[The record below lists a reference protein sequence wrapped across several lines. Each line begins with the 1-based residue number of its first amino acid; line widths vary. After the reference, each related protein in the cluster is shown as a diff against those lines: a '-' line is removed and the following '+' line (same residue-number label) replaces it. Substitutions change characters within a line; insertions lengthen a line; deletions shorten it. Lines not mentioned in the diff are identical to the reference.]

1 MAPRSLW
8 ARATL
13 ALVAVAVALLPV
25 GPMAAAQQRDAEAA
39 DAAAH
44 RAERVLDDVWALE
57 AGVLEESAGL
67 RGAAVTGVPPDPYA
81 AGRALAVAARASLAA
96 GGSVSGLEEALPPFE
111 AAADAWQGWAD
122 ARLAA
127 LASAG
132 LLAPGTAGLGGGEDL
147 LGRFEAA
154 AARLDELASAL
165 VSSLRTDG
173 DRLAGRARA
182 AEVAA
187 PIVGSVPLL
196 VLGSLI
202 LWLAL
207 RPVRRLARTANR
219 LAGGLDPDVPYA
231 GRGHEMGKIARA
243 LVGWRRAAASQRLIW
258 RHSPVAMLVFG
269 ADLTLRQVNPA
280 QLAMFR
286 SDPGR
291 FNDRDYMASIVS
303 RATHPDDARATAR
316 MYRRLMAGDSDTER
330 LEKRYIRSDDT
341 VFWGD
346 LILTVVRDEEGR
358 PDHYVAMI
366 KDVTERR
373 EELEQAASV
382 QRDLL
387 PEAAPDLEGYDL
399 SGLCRPSR
407 ETCGDFYDWQ
417 LQEPGGL
424 VVTLGDVMGKDMPA
438 ALLMVTVALALRTGA
453 GHATPAEA
461 VRSVAAVMAPD
472 LARAGAF
479 VTLFHGRLDPAS
491 GVLTYVDAGHGLAVV
506 VGAAAARLLPRATSL
521 PLGVLEGQEYEEQTV
536 RLEIGEALVLFS
548 DGVLDVH
555 PELETRL
562 EAVAELLAGARS
574 AGEMAERLVTGPGA
588 AADDVTVVVL
598 VRKGRDGSDVAAGPT

>member
-13 ALVAVAVALLPV
+13 ALVAVAVALLPA
-25 GPMAAAQQRDAEAA
+25 GLIAAAQQRDAEAT

-44 RAERVLDDVWALE
+44 RAQRVLDDAWALE

-67 RGAAVTGVPPDPYA
+67 RGAAVTGDPPDPYA
-81 AGRALAVAARASLAA
+81 AGRAQAVAARASLAA
-96 GGSVSGLEEALPPFE
+96 GGPGSGLEGALPPVE

-122 ARLAA
+122 ARQAA
-127 LASAG
+127 LARAG
-132 LLAPGTAGLGGGEDL
+132 LPPPGTAGLGDGEDL
-147 LGRFEAA
+147 LARFEAA
-154 AARLDELASAL
+154 AARLDELASTL
-165 VSSLRTDG
+165 VSSLRADG

-182 AEVAA
+182 AEIAA
-187 PIVGSVPLL
+187 PILGSVPLL

-219 LAGGLDPDVPYA
+219 LAGGLDPDVPYV
-231 GRGHEMGKIARA
+231 GRGHEMGQIARA
-243 LVGWRRAAASQRLIW
+243 LVGWRQAAASQRLIW
-258 RHSPVAMLVFG
+258 QHSPVAMLVFG
-269 ADLTLRQVNPA
+269 ADLTIRQVNPA
-280 QLAMFR
+280 ELAMFR
-286 SDPGR
+286 ADQGR
-291 FNDRDYMASIVS
+291 FNDHDYMASIVS
-303 RATHPDDARATAR
+303 RVTHPDDARATAR

-346 LILTVVRDEEGR
+346 LTLTVVRDEEGR
-358 PDHYVAMI
+358 LDHYVAMI
-366 KDVTERR
+366 RDVTERR

-399 SGLCRPSR
+399 AGLCRPSR

-438 ALLMVTVALALRTGA
+438 ALLMVTVAVALRTGA
-453 GHATPAEA
+453 AHTTAAEA
-461 VRSVAAVMAPD
+461 VRSVDAVMAPD

-506 VGAAAARLLPRATSL
+506 VGTAGARLLPRATSL

-536 RLEIGEALVLFS
+536 RLEVGEALVVFS

-562 EAVAELLAGARS
+562 EAVAELLAGAGS
-574 AGEMAERLVTGPGA
+574 AGEMTERLVSGPGA
-588 AADDVTVVVL
+588 AADDLTAVVL
-598 VRKGRDGSDVAAGPT
+598 VRRRLDGSDGAGPT

>member
-25 GPMAAAQQRDAEAA
+25 GPIAAAQQRDAEAA

-44 RAERVLDDVWALE
+44 RAQRVLDDLWALE

-67 RGAAVTGVPPDPYA
+67 RGAAVTGDPPDPYA
-81 AGRALAVAARASLAA
+81 AGRAQAVAARASLAA
-96 GGSVSGLEEALPPFE
+96 AGPGSGLEGALPPVE

-122 ARLAA
+122 ARQA
-127 LASAG
+127 
-132 LLAPGTAGLGGGEDL
+132 APGTAGLGDGEDL
-147 LGRFEAA
+147 LTRFEAA

-165 VSSLRTDG
+165 ASSLRTDD

-187 PIVGSVPLL
+187 PILGSVPLL
-196 VLGSLI
+196 VLGSLV
-202 LWLAL
+202 LWLTL

-231 GRGHEMGKIARA
+231 GRGHEMGQMARA
-243 LVGWRRAAASQRLIW
+243 LDGWRRAAASQRLIW

-280 QLAMFR
+280 ELAMFR
-286 SDPGR
+286 ADPGR
-291 FNDRDYMASIVS
+291 FNDHDYMASIVS
-303 RATHPDDARATAR
+303 RVTHPDDARATAR

-330 LEKRYIRSDDT
+330 LEKRYIRSDDS

-346 LILTVVRDEEGR
+346 LTLTVVRDEEGR
-358 PDHYVAMI
+358 LDHYVAMI
-366 KDVTERR
+366 KDITERR

-387 PEAAPDLEGYDL
+387 PEAVPDLAGYDL
-399 SGLCRPSR
+399 AGLCRPSR

-424 VVTLGDVMGKDMPA
+424 VVTLGDVMGKDIPA
-438 ALLMVTVALALRTGA
+438 ALLMVTVAVALRTGA
-453 GHATPAEA
+453 VHATAAEA
-461 VRSVAAVMAPD
+461 VRSAAAVTAPD

-506 VGAAAARLLPRATSL
+506 VGAAGARRLPRATSL
-521 PLGVLEGQEYEEQTV
+521 PLGVLDGQEYEEQTV
-536 RLEIGEALVLFS
+536 RLEVGEALVVFS

-555 PELETRL
+555 PELETRI
-562 EAVAELLAGARS
+562 EAVAELLAGAGS
-574 AGEMAERLVTGPGA
+574 AGEMAERLVSGPGA
-588 AADDVTVVVL
+588 AADDLTAVVL
-598 VRKGRDGSDVAAGPT
+598 VRHGLDRSDGTGPT